1 MTSVNISGIANSVNS
16 PIPRGRAERAAR
28 MIDNKIK
35 AIDDKIAVKEKE
47 LSAKKADVVIIGDLL
62 TKTNEEIDII
72 KQLIAKKQ
80 QQAGNTEK
88 QIDVT
93 QQIVEKQKESVN
105 LNKQVIDLKKEL
117 ITTNRDLITAHVES
131 KNALEQIKA
140 NNDKLLGLHNGQ
152 RGLMV
157 EARDLAIEARNAAVK
172 VVECYDKVIAAN
184 DKVIAANDKVI
195 ALDNKMIDFLQQ
207 AIAIGRKMEA
217 IMMKNPA
224 KYENMTWAEFKNR
237 SEIKEVKQ
245 DVMDKIVSP
254 QITLYPKEAHDVL
267 NTCANNV
274 VDATFSEIKTDIKA
288 NREILIN
295 LPKRIEAVLD
305 KKHESLSVKDI
316 KQIITDHYKSV
327 EQFSRIKK
335 LDYLDLALK
344 NIKV

>member
-1 MTSVNISGIANSVNS
+1 MTSPSISGIANSVNS

-28 MIDNKIK
+28 IIDNKIK
-35 AIDDKIAVKEKE
+35 AIDNKIAVKEKE
-47 LSAKKADVVIIGDLL
+47 LSTKKADVVVIGDLL

-72 KQLIAKKQ
+72 KQLIASKQ

-117 ITTNRDLITAHVES
+117 ITANRDLITAHVES
-131 KNALEQIKA
+131 KSALEQIKA

-152 RGLMV
+152 RGLLL
-157 EARDLAIEARNAAVK
+157 EARDLAIEARDAAVK
-172 VVECYDKVIAAN
+172 VYDASSKVYDASS
-184 DKVIAANDKVI
+184 KVYDASSKVYDASI
-195 ALDNKMIDFLQQ
+195 KSRDLLQKMIEV
-207 AIAIGRKMEA
+207 AEKMEA

-245 DVMDKIVSP
+245 DVMDKIVAP
-254 QITLYPKEAHDVL
+254 QITLYPKAAHDVL

-305 KKHESLSVKDI
+305 KKHESLSVEDI

>member
-1 MTSVNISGIANSVNS
+1 MTSPSISGIANSVNS

-28 MIDNKIK
+28 IIDNKIK
-35 AIDDKIAVKEKE
+35 AIDNKIAVKEKE
-47 LSAKKADVVIIGDLL
+47 LSTKKADVVVIGDLL

-72 KQLIAKKQ
+72 KQLIASKQ

-117 ITTNRDLITAHVES
+117 ITANRDLITAHVES
-131 KNALEQIKA
+131 KSALEQIKA

-152 RGLMV
+152 RGLLL
-157 EARDLAIEARNAAVK
+157 EARDLAIEARDAAVK
-172 VVECYDKVIAAN
+172 VYDASSKVYDASS
-184 DKVIAANDKVI
+184 KVYDASIKSRD
-195 ALDNKMIDFLQQ
+195 LLQKMIEV
-207 AIAIGRKMEA
+207 AEKMEA

-245 DVMDKIVSP
+245 DVMDKIVAP
-254 QITLYPKEAHDVL
+254 QITLYPKAAHDVL

-305 KKHESLSVKDI
+305 KKHESLSVEDI

>member
-1 MTSVNISGIANSVNS
+1 MTSPSISGIANSVNS

-35 AIDDKIAVKEKE
+35 VIDDKIAE
-47 LSAKKADVVIIGDLL
+47 LSTKKADVVVIGGLL
-62 TKTNEEIDII
+62 TKTNEEIDVI
-72 KQLIAKKQ
+72 KQLIAAKQ

-117 ITTNRDLITAHVES
+117 ITANRDLITAHVES
-131 KNALEQIKA
+131 KSALEQIKA
-140 NNDKLLGLHNGQ
+140 NNYKLLGLHNGQ

-184 DKVIAANDKVI
+184 DKVIA
-195 ALDNKMIDFLQQ
+195 LDNKIIDFLQQ

-224 KYENMTWAEFKNR
+224 KYGGLPS
-237 SEIKEVKQ
+237 SEVQKLPEVIAAKSQ
-245 DVMDKIVSP
+245 VVAIAAVKVE
-254 QITLYPKEAHDVL
+254 QYPKEEHVALTDTVK
-267 NTCANNV
+267 NV
-274 VDATFSEIKTDIKA
+274 VDATFTEIKPTDVKA
-288 NREILIN
+288 NMKLFNN
-295 LPKRIEAVLD
+295 LEKRIEAALD
-305 KKHESLSVKDI
+305 KKYETLAVRDQGI
-316 KQIITDHYKSV
+316 KPIVNAHYKSV
-327 EQFSRIKK
+327 EHFSRIKK

>member
-1 MTSVNISGIANSVNS
+1 MIEV
-16 PIPRGRAERAAR
+16 AE
-28 MIDNKIK
+28 
-35 AIDDKIAVKEKE
+35 
-47 LSAKKADVVIIGDLL
+47 
-62 TKTNEEIDII
+62 
-72 KQLIAKKQ
+72 
-80 QQAGNTEK
+80 
-88 QIDVT
+88 
-93 QQIVEKQKESVN
+93 
-105 LNKQVIDLKKEL
+105 
-117 ITTNRDLITAHVES
+117 
-131 KNALEQIKA
+131 
-140 NNDKLLGLHNGQ
+140 
-152 RGLMV
+152 
-157 EARDLAIEARNAAVK
+157 
-172 VVECYDKVIAAN
+172 
-184 DKVIAANDKVI
+184 
-195 ALDNKMIDFLQQ
+195 
-207 AIAIGRKMEA
+207 KMEA

-245 DVMDKIVSP
+245 DVMDKIVAP
-254 QITLYPKEAHDVL
+254 QITLYPKAAHDVL

-305 KKHESLSVKDI
+305 KKHESLSVEDI